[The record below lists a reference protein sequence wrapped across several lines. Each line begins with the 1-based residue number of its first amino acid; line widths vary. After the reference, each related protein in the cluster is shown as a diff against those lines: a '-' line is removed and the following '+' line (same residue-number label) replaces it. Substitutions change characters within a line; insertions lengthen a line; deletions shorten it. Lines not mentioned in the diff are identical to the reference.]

1 MSITNILAIAMLSG
15 PLQCP
20 PPSEAVSTTKTAD
33 VAPVVGAQLQP
44 PVQNASSGIAASNEV
59 APVTMIADAPAAM
72 NETQI
77 GQPGLAIITE
87 EQAQAPDLLT
97 TPNVIT
103 PAANDP
109 ATIIVTARQGP
120 PPGDPIAV
128 VNEASFVAVQAI
140 DEAFVAPVA
149 RGYQKG
155 LPEPIRDG
163 LHNVL
168 NNLDEPIVF
177 VNFLLQLKI
186 GKAVETVGR
195 FAINST
201 VGVAGLFDVA
211 KKKPFKLPRRSN
223 GLADTLGYYGVGP
236 GPYLFLPLIGS
247 TSVRDLFGRV
257 ADLSLLPTTVGKP
270 FTNPIVS
277 TSKGILSSIDDRV
290 ENDEILTRLQ
300 QSGNPYAAT
309 REYYLK
315 KRQAEIDVLKG
326 KRCNSDINLD
336 ELEFMDSVPASKKP
350 SVAAPVAIPT
360 P

>member
-1 MSITNILAIAMLSG
+1 MSISNILAIAMLSG
-15 PLQCP
+15 SPQCP
-20 PPSEAVSTTKTAD
+20 PTGEPVIAVKIAD
-33 VAPVVGAQLQP
+33 APVGLTTQP
-44 PVQNASSGIAASNEV
+44 PVQNALADNANGDTSATGLVANTVPASPATTEV
-59 APVTMIADAPAAM
+59 
-72 NETQI
+72 QI
-77 GQPGLAIITE
+77 SQPMS
-87 EQAQAPDLLT
+87 PDMSDEPSQPPEPIT
-97 TPNVIT
+97 TPNV
-103 PAANDP
+103 AAPLAADA
-109 ATIIVTARQGP
+109 ATIVVTARQGP

-128 VNEASFVAVQAI
+128 VNEVAFVAVQAV
-140 DEAFVAPVA
+140 DEAIVAPVA

-168 NNLDEPIVF
+168 NNSDEPIVF

-186 GKAVETVGR
+186 GKAAETVGR

-236 GPYLFLPLIGS
+236 GPYLFVPLIGS
-247 TSVRDLFGRV
+247 TTVRDLVGRV
-257 ADLSLLPTTVGKP
+257 VDLSILPTAVGKP

-277 TSKGILSSIDDRV
+277 ASKGILSSIDDRV

-315 KRQAEIDVLKG
+315 KRQAEIDVLRG
-326 KRCNSDINLD
+326 KRCNSDINLE
-336 ELEFMDSVPASKKP
+336 ELEFMDSLPASKEP
-350 SVAAPVAIPT
+350 AVQSPAPQKN
-360 P
+360 